1 MMEAKIVFRVCDPS
15 SGGRVGLSLFT
26 GERAAIE
33 KPPQLKSTAC
43 TKGCDC
49 CFSIVCVHRCSV
61 SYCPQGL
68 WASGAL
74 GGRCSSEPSK
84 RCSPS
89 ARSKTASMAGHWICC
104 GHPLAS
110 ATTGPRS
117 SWPPPTCRAWRP
129 IGSWYALLCRRHRLL
144 EVLIAALAG
153 CGTTRQSQRG

>member
-1 MMEAKIVFRVCDPS
+1 MS
-15 SGGRVGLSLFT
+15 SESVIPRLVDVWSSAFSQANGQLLKSHHSLSRLHAPK
-26 GERAAIE
+26 AAIVVSR
-33 KPPQLKSTAC
+33 LFAFT
-43 TKGCDC
+43 D
-49 CFSIVCVHRCSV
+49 VSV

-89 ARSKTASMAGHWICC
+89 AGSKTASMAGHWICC

-117 SWPPPTCRAWRP
+117 SWPPHTCRAWRP